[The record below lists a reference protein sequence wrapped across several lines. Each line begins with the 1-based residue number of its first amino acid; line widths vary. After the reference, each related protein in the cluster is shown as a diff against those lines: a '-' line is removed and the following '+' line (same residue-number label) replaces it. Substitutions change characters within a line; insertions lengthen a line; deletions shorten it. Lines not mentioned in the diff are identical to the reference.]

1 MEVFLGYLGALPDS
15 TLLMCG
21 ALITG
26 SIALALALLSRFL
39 IFRRS
44 SDKWTDHAKLAEL
57 VHGSLLAFTVFTL
70 ALVLTDV
77 RSNLGKTLD
86 ATLREA
92 SILHRLD
99 FELQLAG
106 GSQSELARQSL
117 RHYVEAVT
125 HTDWPSLSEPV
136 PKLSPEAD
144 TAVRSLQADV
154 RAAAKANPDSSSA
167 LNAYLSQAEDLRYAR
182 LESATKSVPNVFW
195 WIIFAFLV
203 GAMVLNGRHPID
215 FTSGTLIFLH
225 MAGIG
230 LVLSLIVIM
239 DQPFRGETSVSS
251 DPISRALLPDG
262 LSE

>member
-1 MEVFLGYLGALPDS
+1 MEIFLSFLGASRDS
-15 TLLMCG
+15 TLLMGG

-26 SIALALALLSRFL
+26 SVALIIAWLSRYL
-39 IFRRS
+39 IFRRG
-44 SDKWTDHAKLAEL
+44 SDKWTDHAKLADL

-99 FELQLAG
+99 AELQMAG
-106 GSQSELARQSL
+106 GAEAQSARQDL
-117 RHYVEAVT
+117 RRYVEVISHAE
-125 HTDWPSLSEPV
+125 WQSLAAPV

-144 TAVRSLQADV
+144 QAVKSLRLGVRKTAN
-154 RAAAKANPDSSSA
+154 ANPDAASA
-167 LNAYLSQAEDLRYAR
+167 LSGYLNQAEDLRYGR

-195 WIIFAFLV
+195 WIIFAFLM
-203 GAMVLNGRHPID
+203 GAMILNGRQSLD
-215 FTSGTLIFLH
+215 LTSGLLIVLH

-230 LVLSLIVIM
+230 LVLALIVIM
-239 DQPFRGETSVSS
+239 DQPFRGETSVPSK
-251 DPISRALLPDG
+251 PISHALLSEG

>member
-1 MEVFLGYLGALPDS
+1 MEFFLGFLGALPDS
-15 TLLMCG
+15 SLLLGG

-26 SIALALALLSRFL
+26 IVALAIAWLSRILVFT
-39 IFRRS
+39 RS
-44 SDKWTDHAKLAEL
+44 SDKWTDHAKLADL

-77 RSNLGKTLD
+77 RSNLGKALD

-99 FELQLAG
+99 AELQLAAG
-106 GSQSELARQSL
+106 PEAESARQSL
-117 RHYVEAVT
+117 RRYVEVVT
-125 HTDWPSLSEPV
+125 LADWPSLAAPV
-136 PKLSPEAD
+136 PKLSPD
-144 TAVRSLQADV
+144 TDIAGKSLQIGV
-154 RAAAKANPDSSSA
+154 RTAAKANPDAASA
-167 LNAYLSQAEDLRYAR
+167 LNGYLNQAEDLRYAR

-203 GAMVLNGRHPID
+203 GAMVLNGRHPLD
-215 FTSGTLIFLH
+215 LTSGLLIFLH

-230 LVLSLIVIM
+230 LVLALIVIM

-251 DPISRALLPDG
+251 SPISRALLTDG